1 MKRLLLIAMG
11 LLFFG
16 NTCLTLA
23 ATNAQTGNKFE
34 FGVDAGIAIP
44 LSPSGLTDSNGVGVG
59 GGAFGRYIL
68 NPNTSLGLALSYNSY
83 SGKSVSGYDY
93 PTFSTLETLA
103 QGKTRFGKGSIHPY
117 ILYGFGLCTSHTA
130 ETSYTASGNMFG
142 FTYSYKVT
150 TPSVSTTDFELQPG
164 FGVEFGSKTKF
175 FAETKLSVVLTSG
188 DTLMFLPV
196 NVGVQF

>member
-16 NTCLTLA
+16 NACLTLA
-23 ATNAQTGNKFE
+23 ATKAQAGNKFN
-34 FGVDAGIAIP
+34 FGVDAGIAVP
-44 LSPSGLTDSNGVGVG
+44 LSPTGFTDANGVGIG
-59 GGAFGRYIL
+59 GGVFGSYNL
-68 NPNTSLGLALSYNSY
+68 NPSTSVGLALSYNSY

-93 PTFSTLETLA
+93 PTFSTIETLA
-103 QGKTRFGKGSIHPY
+103 QGKTRFGKGSVHPY
-117 ILYGFGLCTSHTA
+117 VLYGLGLCTSHTA
-130 ETSYTASGNMFG
+130 ETSYTVSGNMFG
-142 FTYSYKVT
+142 YPYSYKVT
-150 TPSVSTTDFELQPG
+150 MPSTNTTDFELQPG